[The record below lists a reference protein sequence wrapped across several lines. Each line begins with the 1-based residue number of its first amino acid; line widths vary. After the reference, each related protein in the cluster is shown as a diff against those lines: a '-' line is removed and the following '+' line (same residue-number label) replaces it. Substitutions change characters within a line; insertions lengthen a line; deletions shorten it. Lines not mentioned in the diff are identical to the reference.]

1 MIDNSSSCWVILQ
14 VQDSLN
20 FFINFGYKKKFYYA
34 TAKDKI
40 FLQYIYILLSLSHS
54 SYSVY
59 STCTINWTNGNL
71 ILSRLRLLLLLL
83 YMYTLHVSSINPNA
97 VNGFLANP
105 CSPNED
111 YIVHAHAVI
120 LMLVTFIF
128 VTNCLQSLN
137 ISFTVLILTM
147 KHLLNVKS
155 FSAIL

>member
-1 MIDNSSSCWVILQ
+1 MIDNSSSCRVILQ
-14 VQDSLN
+14 VRDFSS
-20 FFINFGYKKKFYYA
+20 FFINFVYKKNNFFIMYA

-83 YMYTLHVSSINPNA
+83 YMYTVHVSSINLNA

-105 CSPNED
+105 CTPTTC
-111 YIVHAHAVI
+111 I
-120 LMLVTFIF
+120 
-128 VTNCLQSLN
+128 
-137 ISFTVLILTM
+137 
-147 KHLLNVKS
+147 
-155 FSAIL
+155 

>member
-1 MIDNSSSCWVILQ
+1 MIDNITSCRVILH
-14 VQDSLN
+14 VK
-20 FFINFGYKKKFYYA
+20 FFIKFFYKKKFF
-34 TAKDKI
+34 I
-40 FLQYIYILLSLSHS
+40 IIILLSLSHS

-83 YMYTLHVSSINPNA
+83 YMYTVHVSSINPNA

-105 CSPNED
+105 CTPNED

-147 KHLLNVKS
+147 KRLNVMS
-155 FSAIL
+155 FSLIL

>member
-1 MIDNSSSCWVILQ
+1 MRQLKIK
-14 VQDSLN
+14 
-20 FFINFGYKKKFYYA
+20 YFYSIYM
-34 TAKDKI
+34 
-40 FLQYIYILLSLSHS
+40 YILLSLSHS

-71 ILSRLRLLLLLL
+71 ILSRLRLLLFLL

-147 KHLLNVKS
+147 KRLNVMN
-155 FSAIL
+155 FSLILWDVSSRVSLFTGVAPPPITR